1 MFSGFESPATFLSFK
16 LSHNL
21 CETITQYKVMLL
33 MPAWKI
39 FFSYQG
45 IMSRTSSVFFATMC
59 LLITSVTSSA
69 ETKKEAK
76 VLILGAG
83 LSGITAAKTLLEN
96 NITDFYVLEGQD
108 YIGGRIHAVQFE
120 GVTIETGANWLH
132 LLNDE
137 DTAPLAK
144 RLIETEMTGVWC
156 NYSDVI
162 IRLVGKLTET
172 KL

>member
-1 MFSGFESPATFLSFK
+1 MSQANSAFLVA
-16 LSHNL
+16 
-21 CETITQYKVMLL
+21 I
-33 MPAWKI
+33 
-39 FFSYQG
+39 
-45 IMSRTSSVFFATMC
+45 C
-59 LLITSVTSSA
+59 LLILSVASSA
-69 ETKKEAK
+69 ETRKEAK

-120 GVTIETGANWLH
+120 GFTIETGANWVH

-137 DTAPLAK
+137 DTAPLVK
-144 RLIETEMTGVWC
+144 RKKETEMSGVWC

-162 IRLVGKLTET
+162 IRLVCCLILISLFSEENLKIIIY
-172 KL
+172 